1 MDVFSLV
8 LNQMLL
14 MALLIVAGFI
24 LRKKNIVP
32 NGAGSILSK
41 TETYLF
47 VPALNLINQI
57 NKCTPQTFK
66 ENSLLMLYGLVL
78 ILVAIGISY
87 PLSRIFVAKTEG
99 DAKLIYRQN
108 VYKYAMAFSNYGF
121 MGNFLILG
129 VWGEEMF
136 FKYTMFTFPLTVFCA
151 SWGLY
156 VLIPKEKSTGLLQ
169 NLKKGLLTPPLIS
182 LVIGILLGL
191 VGAKAFIPTFLLNAL
206 DNASKCMGPV
216 AMVLAGVV
224 IGEYD
229 IKKLITNKK
238 VYLASLF
245 RLIIIPAVV
254 LLALKA
260 VGTADEILCLTL
272 VAFACPL
279 GLNTIVYPATYG
291 GETETGASMAVISN
305 ILAVITLP
313 LMYYVFMVL
322 L

>member
-1 MDVFSLV
+1 MDVFFLV

-14 MALLIVAGFI
+14 MAILIVAGYT

-32 NGAGSILSK
+32 KGAGSILSK
-41 TETYLF
+41 TETFLF

-57 NKCTPQTFK
+57 NKCTPQTFR
-66 ENSLLMLYGLVL
+66 ENSRLMLYGLVL
-78 ILVAIGISY
+78 VIVAIGLSY
-87 PLSRIFVAKTEG
+87 PLSKIFVFKTNG
-99 DAKLIYRQN
+99 DPKLIYRQN

-121 MGNFLILG
+121 MGNFLVLG
-129 VWGEEMF
+129 VWGEDMF

-169 NLKKGLLTPPLIS
+169 NLKKGLLTPPLIA
-182 LVIGILLGL
+182 LVTGMILGL
-191 VGAKAFIPTFLLNAL
+191 VGAKPFIPTFLLNAL

-216 AMVLAGVV
+216 AMVLAGIV
-224 IGEYD
+224 IGEYE
-229 IKKLITNKK
+229 IKKLISNKK

-245 RLIIIPAVV
+245 RLIIIPTVV
-254 LLALKA
+254 LMALK
-260 VGTADEILCLTL
+260 VLGTADEILCLAL

-305 ILAVITLP
+305 ILAIITLP